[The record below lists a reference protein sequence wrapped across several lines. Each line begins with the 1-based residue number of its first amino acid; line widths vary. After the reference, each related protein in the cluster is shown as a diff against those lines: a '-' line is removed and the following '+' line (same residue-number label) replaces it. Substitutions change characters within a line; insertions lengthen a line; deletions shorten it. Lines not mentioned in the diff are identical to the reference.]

1 MLKMEE
7 NTQQFPH
14 IMFYYFK
21 KGKNAT
27 EMEKK
32 VAQWEGAVTDGTC
45 QKWFA
50 KFPGTINIL
59 AKYSLLWGCR
69 HRKMFSSPPGP
80 YSLEASSGR

>member
-32 VAQWEGAVTDGTC
+32 VAQWEGAVTDGMC
-45 QKWFA
+45 QKQFA
-50 KFPGTINIL
+50 KFFGSTDIL
-59 AKYSLLWGCR
+59 AR
-69 HRKMFSSPPGP
+69 
-80 YSLEASSGR
+80 